1 MKRSKTQA
9 ERLLDLDQRLRQ
21 VQLKAAVQVKTG
33 VCYDSGK

>member
-21 VQLKAAVQVKTG
+21 AQLKAAVQVKRG
-33 VCYDSGK
+33 ACYDSRE